1 MRQAANRY
9 VIGFITVLLD
19 TTGSPGLTRGRRRP
33 AQLLPQNS
41 RFRGTA
47 YKMFG
52 SGYDIGPAP
61 WLVFFRGAVLDHDPD
76 VPADPVKLADA
87 SKVRLRE

>member
-1 MRQAANRY
+1 MRQAAIRY

-19 TTGSPGLTRGRRRP
+19 ITGSPVLTRGPRRP
-33 AQLLPQNS
+33 ARLLPQNS

-52 SGYDIGPAP
+52 SGYDTGPAR
-61 WLVFFRGAVLDHDPD
+61 WLVFFRGAELEHDPD
-76 VPADPVKLADA
+76 IPGDPVKLADA
-87 SKVRLRE
+87 R